1 MTDLSEQTKYYKYF
15 FNQDTK
21 EFEMTE
27 IPLNRDNWGYVQL
40 DASIRTTFLKFNTRF
55 PKYVVITEI
64 DHYIW
69 LTIYRADIEDAEEL
83 LNWHQNKSLVFSELN
98 QQAEANSTYMDV
110 DDDNYIIF
118 KQKIC

>member
-40 DASIRTTFLKFNTRF
+40 DASIRTAFLKFNTKF
-55 PKYVVITEI
+55 PKYVVLTEGGHYTWI
-64 DHYIW
+64 DV
-69 LTIYRADIEDAEEL
+69 YRADIENAEEL
-83 LNWHQNKSLVFSELN
+83 FAWQKNKVLINSELN
-98 QQAEANSTYMDV
+98 QQAEANSTYMEDTE
-110 DDDNYIIF
+110 NWIIYKF
-118 KQKIC
+118 KVL